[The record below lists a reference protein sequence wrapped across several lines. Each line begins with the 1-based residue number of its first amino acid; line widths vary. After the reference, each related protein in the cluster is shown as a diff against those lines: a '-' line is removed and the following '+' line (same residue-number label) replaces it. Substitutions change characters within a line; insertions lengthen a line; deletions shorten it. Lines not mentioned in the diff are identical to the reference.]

1 MFFGNNSTSPS
12 ISTSCIAH
20 NQTSQ
25 SLHMSNTCFQFSHF
39 SISYLMHFFN
49 LMSLTSFQYNH
60 KRLFFGNNSTSPAL
74 SGVPKRSDHTIWEV
88 DSSFV
93 LVPDPSPA
101 PRMKN
106 WGEEHLRESGTET
119 TYVCASDAQRMGQVS
134 G

>member
-1 MFFGNNSTSPS
+1 MQWTTLALQP

-25 SLHMSNTCFQFSHF
+25 SLHLSNTCFQFSHF

-60 KRLFFGNNSTSPAL
+60 KRLCSLATIPHPPAL

-106 WGEEHLRESGTET
+106 WGEEWMRGSGTET
-119 TYVCASDAQRMGQVS
+119 TCVCASDAQRMGQVS